1 MNPINNIMKLAT
13 DLAYCTDDE
22 FGEIKVALRAAI
34 EQALTPGEPVAWKHD
49 CAALLTNDVELWIDA
64 CPHCGKP
71 RPAPQPKPA
80 EQEPVAWRYKKEGA
94 GWFVSDNEPQ
104 YVEQWNDI
112 EEIQPLYTAPQPAA
126 VPAGYALVPVEPTE
140 AMLNAARDWSLK
152 KYGQAV
158 GNDGARGCYAAMLA
172 AANKE

>member
-1 MNPINNIMKLAT
+1 MRVMEAW
-13 DLAYCTDDE
+13 DE
-22 FGEIKVALRAAI
+22 TVLPKARDGMTQERMEELRAALA
-34 EQALTPGEPVAWKHD
+34 EQ
-49 CAALLTNDVELWIDA
+49 
-64 CPHCGKP
+64 
-71 RPAPQPKPA
+71 A
-80 EQEPVAWRYKKEGA
+80 EQEPVAAQHRFRHPEKGTPDWSVWQPCKINNKRPAHEIDSQGY
-94 GWFVSDNEPQ
+94 Q
-104 YVEQWNDI
+104 VEYRA
-112 EEIQPLYTAPQPAA
+112 LYTAPQPAA